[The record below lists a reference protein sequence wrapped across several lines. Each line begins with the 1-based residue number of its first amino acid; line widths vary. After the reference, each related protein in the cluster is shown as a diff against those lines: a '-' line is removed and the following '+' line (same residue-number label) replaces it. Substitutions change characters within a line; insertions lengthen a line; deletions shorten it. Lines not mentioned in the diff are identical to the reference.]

1 MTGCDARSIYRSA
14 LITFLYFIGFPK
26 TSAENPLL
34 DLELSEVPTC
44 GLLTPLRETA
54 MKIKNPEITPKDWQQ
69 CCTYVEEMKHKGQ
82 SAHEPWELELQRWA
96 ADPNRQ
102 PRRSTVARLRLRRA
116 SFESA

>member
-1 MTGCDARSIYRSA
+1 MTSRDPRSIYRSA
-14 LITFLYFIGFPK
+14 LITLLYYAGFAK

-34 DLELSEVPTC
+34 DLEPTKVPTC
-44 GLLTPLRETA
+44 KLIKTARETA
-54 MKIKNPEITPKDWQQ
+54 MKIKNAEISQKDWQQ
-69 CCTYVEEMKHKGQ
+69 CCIYVQEMKHKAQ
-82 SAHEPWELELQRWA
+82 LAHEPWELELQNWA